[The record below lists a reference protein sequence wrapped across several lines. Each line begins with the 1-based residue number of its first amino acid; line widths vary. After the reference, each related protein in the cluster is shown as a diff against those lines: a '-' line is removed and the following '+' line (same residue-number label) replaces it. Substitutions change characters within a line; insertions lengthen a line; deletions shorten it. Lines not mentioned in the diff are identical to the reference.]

1 MPLTK
6 MLSSLKQFFQKDR
19 NFLIFIFIFGFVL
32 RLIYL
37 LEIKD
42 NPHFYNLTLDPLY
55 HDTWAKQIAGGDWI
69 GNQVFFR
76 APFYPYF
83 LAVLYKIFGHHLF
96 LVSLIQHLIGCI
108 SVILIFRVAKKL
120 FDRKVAILASTIAA
134 TYWIFIYY
142 EAELLLDFL

>member
-1 MPLTK
+1 MN
-6 MLSSLKQFFQKDR
+6 LSALKQFFQKDG
-19 NFLIFIFIFGFVL
+19 NFLIFIFVFSFIL

-55 HDTWAKQIAGGDWI
+55 HDSWAKQVAGGDWI

-96 LVSLIQHLIGCI
+96 LVRLIQHLIGSL
-108 SVILIFRVAKKL
+108 SVVLIFSFRGARADML
-120 FDRKVAILASTIAA
+120 FVK
-134 TYWIFIYY
+134 
-142 EAELLLDFL
+142 